1 VKTIVMA
8 SLVVA
13 LFIPYQ
19 LSTFLP
25 VPVILQPVLDLLFYL
40 TLVVLVAF
48 VAVSLI
54 RVSMA
59 RFRINQV
66 VSVYWMYI
74 SLIGI
79 AGMLL
84 IMADHILGVV

>member
-1 VKTIVMA
+1 LA
-8 SLVVA
+8 
-13 LFIPYQ
+13 
-19 LSTFLP
+19 
-25 VPVILQPVLDLLFYL
+25 PVILQPVIDLLFYL
-40 TLVVLVAF
+40 VLVVLVAF
-48 VAVSLI
+48 VAVSLV

-79 AGMLL
+79 VGMLL

>member
-1 VKTIVMA
+1 V
-8 SLVVA
+8 
-13 LFIPYQ
+13 
-19 LSTFLP
+19 
-25 VPVILQPVLDLLFYL
+25 QPVLDLVFYL
-40 TLVVLVAF
+40 VLVVLVAF
-48 VAVSLI
+48 VSVTLI
-54 RVSMA
+54 RVSMT

-66 VSVYWMYI
+66 VSVYWMYL

>member
-1 VKTIVMA
+1 
-8 SLVVA
+8 VA
-13 LFIPYQ
+13 LFIPYR
-19 LSTFLP
+19 LSAILP
-25 VPVILQPVLDLLFYL
+25 APVILQPVLDLLFYL
-40 TLVVLVAF
+40 VLVVLVAF